1 MNNQTHNEL
10 VRLADHEP
18 LVLVVSALSD
28 FLWDDFV
35 RDTSPRVNYLMDR
48 YDIRQLSRFGKELF
62 EHLYRGEDVTTLVS
76 LEEAEQYFRAKQ
88 NGEDPAFPS
97 GYKPE
102 NAFWTG
108 LMNDIVNSPAWSFLE
123 QQRGHSLSSAVSA
136 ISLHQVTTQ
145 SSSSTSSQRLSKSKS
160 KRSKSM
166 LKRLPT
172 AERSLRKF
180 VRSMSKLRKLATTP
194 RLPSFVNKER
204 LWHSS

>member
-76 LEEAEQYFRAKQ
+76 LEEAEKYFRAKQ

-123 QQRGHSLSSAVSA
+123 QRCVGDQFAS
-136 ISLHQVTTQ
+136 VTTQ
-145 SSSSTSSQRLSKSKS
+145 LSSLTNSQRSSKSKS
-160 KRSKSM
+160 RRSKST
-166 LKRLPT
+166 LRQSPT
-172 AERSLRKF
+172 AERS
-180 VRSMSKLRKLATTP
+180 
-194 RLPSFVNKER
+194 
-204 LWHSS
+204 

>member
-76 LEEAEQYFRAKQ
+76 LEEAEKYFRAKQ

-97 GYKPE
+97 GYKSE

-123 QQRGHSLSSAVSA
+123 QRCVGDQFASRNNAIIILNKLSEIIEIQIEEKQIDAEA
-136 ISLHQVTTQ
+136 I
-145 SSSSTSSQRLSKSKS
+145 
-160 KRSKSM
+160 
-166 LKRLPT
+166 
-172 AERSLRKF
+172 ANGGE
-180 VRSMSKLRKLATTP
+180 KLNGN
-194 RLPSFVNKER
+194 S
-204 LWHSS
+204 